1 MILLTALDMGADV
14 AIPPLMEGIQ
24 VVLSNGS
31 TGKVI
36 RVDASG
42 VIALVQD
49 DFAGGDLTMMEF
61 ITQSMS

>member
-1 MILLTALDMGADV
+1 MVLLTELDMGANV
-14 AIPPLMEGIQ
+14 AIPPLVEGIQ

-36 RVDASG
+36 RVNATG

-49 DFAGGDLTMMEF
+49 DFTGWDFTVMEF

>member
-1 MILLTALDMGADV
+1 MVLLTEFDMGADV